1 MTKKHVCSVYVVT
14 HLDSGRVYV
23 GFTTKPP
30 KSRWSAHK
38 WESKNNQACK
48 FFHRALAKY
57 GPSAFNWDVYGS
69 YSTPEEGLSAESEP
83 ETWARLVLISQAA
96 ANTTG
101 TAMRP
106 KLGCLQWLRRKV
118 ARRPTYPN
126 HGTGRRLR
134 DPFMRSRLKR
144 LKKRI
149 STLEHVIGQM
159 MDNEIFLKTRVDDL
173 EEIVF
178 DVPRTTLAE
187 QVDALLPKFNMAAP
201 HGTN

>member
-1 MTKKHVCSVYVVT
+1 
-14 HLDSGRVYV
+14 
-23 GFTTKPP
+23 
-30 KSRWSAHK
+30 
-38 WESKNNQACK
+38 
-48 FFHRALAKY
+48 
-57 GPSAFNWDVYGS
+57 
-69 YSTPEEGLSAESEP
+69 
-83 ETWARLVLISQAA
+83 
-96 ANTTG
+96 
-101 TAMRP
+101 
-106 KLGCLQWLRRKV
+106 
-118 ARRPTYPN
+118 
-126 HGTGRRLR
+126 
-134 DPFMRSRLKR
+134 MRSRLKR